1 MVDERDLQRL
11 YQSKEQVNIMQYYT
25 HAGKRIVYS
34 EWYLVPNTRA
44 GLRLRHS
51 RATIPPERVKKLRT

>member
-1 MVDERDLQRL
+1 
-11 YQSKEQVNIMQYYT
+11 MQYYT